1 MNAYAEGTPLSKSSG
16 GAWKCKSFPE
26 LHPTLYG
33 HLLGQSSCLG
43 TAKWQRPDPV
53 VGTKDWHTG
62 MKGSIKRG
70 TRGAGR
76 DKWITDSDMGAIHG
90 EPSQLPPPV
99 FGHQP
104 YVPKAFRG
112 HEEIMGYPSPS
123 GTRSSKAGSL
133 SSSMNSSRA
142 SSVRGG
148 GGTLRK
154 GAAGS
159 RRGAANGRSRT
170 QSASST
176 GSSTMDRQQ
185 SSRRLAQN
193 QSLPDILNGD
203 LPYPPTPAFL
213 RNFLARTYDWS
224 AARHMSDQAEEDSDL
239 DEA

>member
-1 MNAYAEGTPLSKSSG
+1 MNNAYAEGTPLSKSSG

-53 VGTKDWHTG
+53 VGTKNWHTG

-112 HEEIMGYPSPS
+112 HEEIMGYPSPP
-123 GTRSSKAGSL
+123 GKRSSKAGSL
-133 SSSMNSSRA
+133 SSSKNSSRA
-142 SSVRGG
+142 SSGS
-148 GGTLRK
+148 GTP
-154 GAAGS
+154 ANAGS
-159 RRGAANGRSRT
+159 RKAANRNRI
-170 QSASST
+170 QSTSST
-176 GSSTMDRQQ
+176 GSSIMDRQQ

>member
-1 MNAYAEGTPLSKSSG
+1 MNNAYAEGTPLSKSSG

-53 VGTKDWHTG
+53 VGTKNWHTG

-76 DKWITDSDMGAIHG
+76 DKWITDSYMGAIHG

-112 HEEIMGYPSPS
+112 HEEIMGYPSPP
-123 GTRSSKAGSL
+123 GKRSSKAGSL
-133 SSSMNSSRA
+133 SSSKNSSRA
-142 SSVRGG
+142 SSGS
-148 GGTLRK
+148 GTP
-154 GAAGS
+154 ANAGS
-159 RRGAANGRSRT
+159 RKAANRNRI
-170 QSASST
+170 QSTSST
-176 GSSTMDRQQ
+176 GSSIMDRQQ

>member
-1 MNAYAEGTPLSKSSG
+1 MNNAYAEGTPLSKSSG

-53 VGTKDWHTG
+53 VGTKNWHTG

-112 HEEIMGYPSPS
+112 HEEIMGYPSPP
-123 GTRSSKAGSL
+123 GKRSSKAGSL
-133 SSSMNSSRA
+133 SSSKNSSRA
-142 SSVRGG
+142 SSGS
-148 GGTLRK
+148 GTP
-154 GAAGS
+154 ANAGS
-159 RRGAANGRSRT
+159 RKAANRNRI
-170 QSASST
+170 QSTSST
-176 GSSTMDRQQ
+176 GSSIMDRQQ

-224 AARHMSDQAEEDSDL
+224 AARHMSDESAEGDSDL